1 MVDVAEIHAST
12 TTFTTYPPLC
22 HTESMIE
29 DFIDPTPESR
39 RKLLWLIAAALLLGA
54 LATYWLLPW
63 FRTQMQVLPP
73 CEAIRLARWALLV
86 LLLSLPLTAIGWAL
100 PLAWRLWKVG
110 QFPLPGAWVLRRT
123 PIQRGR
129 AVRIRAVAL
138 VLWSVLS
145 VALAIWGTYT
155 LHQVFPRRPV
165 CQAE

>member
-1 MVDVAEIHAST
+1 MRK
-12 TTFTTYPPLC
+12 
-22 HTESMIE
+22 

-39 RKLLWLIAAALLLGA
+39 RKLLWLIAAVLLLGA

-86 LLLSLPLTAIGWAL
+86 FLLSLPLTAMGWAL
-100 PLAWRLWKVG
+100 PLAWRLCKTG
-110 QFPLPGAWVLRRT
+110 QFPPPGAWVLRRT
-123 PIQRGR
+123 PIRRGR
-129 AVRIRAVAL
+129 AVRIRVVAL

-145 VALAIWGTYT
+145 IALAIWGAYT
-155 LHQVFPRRPV
+155 VQGVLPDRPV

>member
-1 MVDVAEIHAST
+1 MT
-12 TTFTTYPPLC
+12 
-22 HTESMIE
+22 E

-39 RKLLWLIAAALLLGA
+39 RKLLWLIAAVLLLGA

-63 FRTQMQVLPP
+63 FRMQMQVLPP

-86 LLLSLPLTAIGWAL
+86 LLLSLPLIAMGWAL
-100 PLAWRLWKVG
+100 PLAWRLWTTG
-110 QFPLPGAWVLRRT
+110 QFPPPGTWVVRRK
-123 PIQRGR
+123 PIRRGR

-145 VALAIWGTYT
+145 IALAIWGAYT
-155 LHQVFPRRPV
+155 VQSVLPDRSV

>member
-1 MVDVAEIHAST
+1 MT
-12 TTFTTYPPLC
+12 
-22 HTESMIE
+22 E

-39 RKLLWLIAAALLLGA
+39 RKLLWLIAAVLLLGA

-63 FRTQMQVLPP
+63 FRMQMQVLPP

-86 LLLSLPLTAIGWAL
+86 LLLSLPLIAMGWAL
-100 PLAWRLWKVG
+100 PLAWRLWTTG
-110 QFPLPGAWVLRRT
+110 QFPPPGTWVVRRT
-123 PIQRGR
+123 PIRRGR

-145 VALAIWGTYT
+145 IALAIWGAYT
-155 LHQVFPRRPV
+155 VQSVLPDRSV